1 MQQGPQEIVN
11 FWKSNCWKCGN
22 TVHGY
27 KHWWFGPTYKA
38 DSYSDPY
45 LYYTTL
51 AALLMYTSINFS
63 QEQHVIGT
71 LQI

>member
-22 TVHGY
+22 TVAINTD
-27 KHWWFGPTYKA
+27 FGPTYKA